1 MRKILRLARREYL
14 ASVKTKGFIIGL
26 VLMPVIM
33 GGSGIAMYL
42 FRNQVD
48 TTDKKIVVIDHSG
61 VVANMLIQTA
71 ADRNKNHTFD
81 KETGKKIRPA
91 YIFESV
97 PPDQNNPLEQR
108 LELSNLIRDGELH
121 AFLEIGPN
129 VVTPETDR
137 DSARISYHSKNAA
150 LDNIRGWINNPINTH
165 LRTLRMQAAG
175 VEQEQV
181 QDILTWLQI
190 DPLGLVSVDS
200 ETGEVKKARRSNEG
214 EAIGVPIVMFML
226 MFMMVMMGAM
236 PLLSSIMEEKNQ
248 RIAEVLLGCLK
259 PVEFMAGKVLGGLA
273 VSLTGSGFYVLCGIF
288 LLNKLG
294 LTAFIPY
301 SILPWFFTFMFLN
314 IIMVGSML
322 AALGSACNDAKDAQN
337 LTFPAMLPI
346 MIPMFL
352 LMPIL
357 QEPSS
362 SFATGLSL
370 FPPFTPMLMLL
381 RICTPMGVPA
391 WQPWV
396 GLSGVLLFTLLS
408 VWAGGR
414 IFRVGILMQGKP
426 PKISHIL
433 RWAIRG

>member
-1 MRKILRLARREYL
+1 
-14 ASVKTKGFIIGL
+14 
-26 VLMPVIM
+26 
-33 GGSGIAMYL
+33 
-42 FRNQVD
+42 
-48 TTDKKIVVIDHSG
+48 
-61 VVANMLIQTA
+61 
-71 ADRNKNHTFD
+71 
-81 KETGKKIRPA
+81 
-91 YIFESV
+91 
-97 PPDQNNPLEQR
+97 
-108 LELSNLIRDGELH
+108 
-121 AFLEIGPN
+121 
-129 VVTPETDR
+129 
-137 DSARISYHSKNAA
+137 
-150 LDNIRGWINNPINTH
+150 
-165 LRTLRMQAAG
+165 
-175 VEQEQV
+175 
-181 QDILTWLQI
+181 
-190 DPLGLVSVDS
+190 
-200 ETGEVKKARRSNEG
+200 
-214 EAIGVPIVMFML
+214 
-226 MFMMVMMGAM
+226 
-236 PLLSSIMEEKNQ
+236 
-248 RIAEVLLGCLK
+248 
-259 PVEFMAGKVLGGLA
+259 
-273 VSLTGSGFYVLCGIF
+273 
-288 LLNKLG
+288 
-294 LTAFIPY
+294 
-301 SILPWFFTFMFLN
+301 
-314 IIMVGSML
+314 ML